1 MHIVDTTPFFVT
13 LAVSILSTTLVSRIL
28 LLLLRNREFGFEKL
42 ATVHGT
48 SLALCW
54 TLFVLWCSSPGH
66 IYWLAGHVAF
76 APQAI
81 LFMFDVLR
89 STDDASDAAD
99 MEAADTD
106 YRE

>member
-1 MHIVDTTPFFVT
+1 MHVVDTMQFFVT
-13 LAVSILSTTLVSRIL
+13 LAISILSTTLISRIL
-28 LLLLRNREFGFEKL
+28 LLLLRDREFGFEKL

-54 TLFVLWCSSPGH
+54 ILFVLWCSSPGH

-76 APQAI
+76 APQAL

-89 STDDASDAAD
+89 STDDVDSPQDRESI
-99 MEAADTD
+99 EAE

>member
-1 MHIVDTTPFFVT
+1 MHIVDTTQFFVT
-13 LAVSILSTTLVSRIL
+13 LAISILSTTLVSRIL

-99 MEAADTD
+99 MEAVDTD

>member
-1 MHIVDTTPFFVT
+1 MHIVDTTQFFVT
-13 LAVSILSTTLVSRIL
+13 LAISIFSTTLVSRIL
-28 LLLLRNREFGFEKL
+28 LLLLKNREFGFEKL

-99 MEAADTD
+99 MEAVDTD

>member
-1 MHIVDTTPFFVT
+1 MHIVDTTQFFVT

-81 LFMFDVLR
+81 WFMFDVLR

-99 MEAADTD
+99 MEAVDTD

>member
-1 MHIVDTTPFFVT
+1 MHIVDTTQFFVT
-13 LAVSILSTTLVSRIL
+13 LAVSVLSTTLVSRIL
-28 LLLLRNREFGFEKL
+28 LLLLRDWEFGFKKL

-54 TLFVLWCSSPGH
+54 TLFVLWCSSPGN

-76 APQAI
+76 APQAV

-89 STDDASDAAD
+89 STEDADSPED
-99 MEAADTD
+99 MESIEAE

>member
-1 MHIVDTTPFFVT
+1 MHVVDTTQFFVT
-13 LAVSILSTTLVSRIL
+13 LAISVLSTTLISRIL
-28 LLLLRNREFGFEKL
+28 LLLMRNREFGFEKL

-54 TLFVLWCSSPGH
+54 VLFVLWCSSPGH

-89 STDDASDAAD
+89 STEDEGSAEEIESV
-99 MEAADTD
+99 EAE

>member
-1 MHIVDTTPFFVT
+1 M
-13 LAVSILSTTLVSRIL
+13 
-28 LLLLRNREFGFEKL
+28 
-42 ATVHGT
+42 
-48 SLALCW
+48 
-54 TLFVLWCSSPGH
+54 VLSPGH

-89 STDDASDAAD
+89 STEDAGGAEDL
-99 MEAADTD
+99 DTVETE

>member
-1 MHIVDTTPFFVT
+1 MHIVDTTQFFVT

-89 STDDASDAAD
+89 STEDAGGAEDL
-99 MEAADTD
+99 DTVETE

>member
-1 MHIVDTTPFFVT
+1 MHIVDTTQFFVT

-99 MEAADTD
+99 MEAVDTD

>member
-1 MHIVDTTPFFVT
+1 MHVVDTTQFFVT
-13 LAVSILSTTLVSRIL
+13 LAISVLSTTLISRIL
-28 LLLLRNREFGFEKL
+28 LQLMRNREFGFEKL

-48 SLALCW
+48 SLSLCW
-54 TLFVLWCSSPGH
+54 VLFVLWCSSPGH

-76 APQAI
+76 APQAV

-89 STDDASDAAD
+89 STEDADNVED
-99 MEAADTD
+99 MEPIEAE

>member
-1 MHIVDTTPFFVT
+1 MHIVDTTQFFVT